1 MRTRRQFRPVFDH
14 LTLRIAPSGGVC
26 QIRPKVSPARAS
38 SSGRQP
44 HEPDLHPAIWP
55 QFRVAVRGTCGLDLT
70 ESADH
75 NALLN
80 HPALT
85 FHNPFSSQWRKT
97 SFFQVGDHS
106 QRMVATLMARPF
118 PLAPYVESLSIF
130 EGHAQDYSRC
140 LKPRPISGIA
150 SDTSAFLGYMD
161 GSRQV
166 SRQIRKHS

>member
-26 QIRPKVSPARAS
+26 ADPTESFSSPSAS

-80 HPALT
+80 RSP
-85 FHNPFSSQWRKT
+85 
-97 SFFQVGDHS
+97 
-106 QRMVATLMARPF
+106 
-118 PLAPYVESLSIF
+118 
-130 EGHAQDYSRC
+130 
-140 LKPRPISGIA
+140 
-150 SDTSAFLGYMD
+150 
-161 GSRQV
+161 
-166 SRQIRKHS
+166 